1 MENYISL
8 IILVVIAVCTI
19 QVILFFKV
27 WGMTNDIRELRDDYF
42 ANNTTVNRTNIKS
55 YLRDNV
61 VLDDKEKVKKALLME
76 FLNNINARCNAFNS
90 IYLPPTD
97 PIMDTDIT
105 PYVNAL
111 IMQFAKV
118 GLEVP
123 PAILNMKTYR
133 DYYYMFTDEDFSV

>member
-27 WGMTNDIRELRDDYF
+27 WGMTNDIRELRDDHF

-61 VLDDKEKVKKALLME
+61 VLDDKEKVKKALLVE
-76 FLNNINARCNAFNS
+76 F
-90 IYLPPTD
+90 
-97 PIMDTDIT
+97 
-105 PYVNAL
+105 
-111 IMQFAKV
+111 
-118 GLEVP
+118 
-123 PAILNMKTYR
+123 
-133 DYYYMFTDEDFSV
+133 